1 MGRVAFPP
9 MARFA
14 PHERRTAS
22 DDIAQEIRRYIQ
34 GLQPG
39 DRIGTEQSLAAEF
52 GVSRPT
58 IREALRQLS
67 SVHLIQSTRGP
78 GGGIFV
84 ARTANEGMGRS
95 LSESIDNML
104 TTDAVS
110 LSQLL
115 TARIVLE
122 VPLAGLAAKNADAAA
137 IAKLEEVLVETEA
150 CLGDHDAFVKWDATF
165 HRTLAAAA
173 GNDLL
178 VAFISWAY
186 DVLQPKM
193 VSTLRDAVGETE
205 ILEQHRAVFR
215 AVKGRKPAKAEAAMR
230 AHLEYLFDVLRETV
244 GETA

>member
-1 MGRVAFPP
+1 

-34 GLQPG
+34 GLRPG

-95 LSESIDNML
+95 LSESIDSML

-115 TARIVLE
+115 TARTLLE
-122 VPLAGLAAKNADAAA
+122 VPLAGLAAKNADATA
-137 IAKLEEVLVETEA
+137 IAKLEEALAETEA

-173 GNDLL
+173 GNELL

-193 VSTLRDAVGETE
+193 VATLRDAVDEPA
-205 ILEQHRAVFR
+205 ILDQHRAVFR
-215 AVKGRKPAKAEAAMR
+215 AVKAGKPAKAEAAMR
-230 AHLEYLFDVLRETV
+230 AHLEYLFDVLRDTT
-244 GETA
+244 GETS